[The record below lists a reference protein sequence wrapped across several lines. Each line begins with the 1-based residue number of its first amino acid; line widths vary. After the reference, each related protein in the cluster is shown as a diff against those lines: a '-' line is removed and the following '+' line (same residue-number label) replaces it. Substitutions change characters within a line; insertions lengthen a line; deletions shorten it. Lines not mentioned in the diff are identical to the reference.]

1 MILIGDL
8 DATGRGIGEL
18 PGPPRVGC
26 APEGHS
32 RVLAVL
38 DRYVAVEVGDSAMN
52 VRSEAAQASPHT
64 VPTSTGAVP
73 PRPVRAAGA
82 ADQVTGPTA

>member
-38 DRYVAVEVGDSAMN
+38 DRYVAVEVGDSAIT
-52 VRSEAAQASPHT
+52 AALTPS
-64 VPTSTGAVP
+64 
-73 PRPVRAAGA
+73 
-82 ADQVTGPTA
+82 GP